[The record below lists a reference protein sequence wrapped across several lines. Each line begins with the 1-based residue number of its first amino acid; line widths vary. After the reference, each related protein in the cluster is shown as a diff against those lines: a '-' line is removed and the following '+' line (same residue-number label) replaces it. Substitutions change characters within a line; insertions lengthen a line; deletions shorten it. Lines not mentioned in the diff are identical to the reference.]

1 MVLDTGEPHSLL
13 SRALLESSVAA
24 PQQTLRYD
32 QKADLVSLAC
42 TLTISVARAHAFLQG
57 NKRTGFVAGMIFLAI
72 NGISIRQAKAF
83 DEKAADL
90 IIAALADEARF
101 EDFRDWVRK
110 FAQPVGQRIAKPAK
124 RSK

>member
-13 SRALLESSVAA
+13 SRSLLEGAVAA
-24 PQQTLRYD
+24 PQQTFDYD
-32 QKADLVSLAC
+32 QRADLVSLAC

-90 IIAALADEARF
+90 IIAALADKNRF
-101 EDFRDWVRK
+101 DDFRDWVRK
-110 FAQPVGQRIAKPAK
+110 FAQPTGQRIAKPAK
-124 RSK
+124 PSK